1 MGMNIV
7 VVAALLGGLVGW
19 LLKRFSIG
27 EVEAEYRE
35 LLEGYESRMRLLE
48 RDTSARIARLHGEIE
63 DRNLSI
69 ARMATARKAD
79 QGRLE
84 ATRAQLEAA
93 RSRASGIEP
102 EFSQESEELN

>member
-7 VVAALLGGLVGW
+7 FVAALLGGLVGW

-35 LLEGYESRMRLLE
+35 FLSESENRMRLLE
-48 RDTSARIARLHGEIE
+48 RDTSARIARLHGVIE

-69 ARMATARKAD
+69 ARMATDQKAD
-79 QGRLE
+79 RGRLE
-84 ATRAQLEAA
+84 TMKVQLEAA
-93 RSRASGIEP
+93 RSRALEIEG
-102 EFSQESEELN
+102 EFPREPKELN

>member
-7 VVAALLGGLVGW
+7 FVAALLGGLVGW

-35 LLEGYESRMRLLE
+35 LLEESENRMRLLE
-48 RDTSARIARLHGEIE
+48 CDTSARIARLHGVIE

-69 ARMATARKAD
+69 ARMAKTFKAD
-79 QGRLE
+79 RGRVE
-84 ATRAQLEAA
+84 AMKVQLEAA
-93 RSRASGIEP
+93 RSRALEIEG
-102 EFSQESEELN
+102 EFPREPKELN